1 MSLRKKNNRSN
12 VMSDETQVVY
22 TFCTRSSAMGFAGYL
37 PPHYYLPHVLD
48 DEAMQALLEDHL
60 RKLAQCD
67 LDEGSGNTLDDLFFS
82 VGRAALLDAD
92 RQHVRHRRH
101 LYELDL
107 RHQADGFNARAQRDR
122 REAERAAMERENDRL
137 CALQQGLNQEDA
149 HEN

>member
-1 MSLRKKNNRSN
+1 MSLRKKNNLSN

-22 TFCTRSSAMGFAGYL
+22 TFLHPLLRHGLCKL
-37 PPHYYLPHVLD
+37 PAPHYYLPHVLD
-48 DEAMQALLEDHL
+48 SEAMQALLEDHL

-67 LDEGSGNTLDDLFFS
+67 LDEGSGDALDDLFFS

-107 RHQADGFNARAQRDR
+107 RHRADSFNAHAQRDR
-122 REAERAAMERENDRL
+122 REAERADMEREYHPL